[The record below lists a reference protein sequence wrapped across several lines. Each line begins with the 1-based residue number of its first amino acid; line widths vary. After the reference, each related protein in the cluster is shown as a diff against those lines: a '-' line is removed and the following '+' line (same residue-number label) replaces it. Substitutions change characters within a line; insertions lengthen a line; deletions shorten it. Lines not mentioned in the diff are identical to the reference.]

1 MTVPGP
7 RAGKD
12 EWRRWA
18 RERCR
23 GLDMEAISA
32 AIVEHLEGW
41 GRLDGRTRA
50 LLYDALPEEPDLSP
64 LAPAVVA
71 LITRTPDEGRLTV
84 HPFEAERE
92 RHRLGF
98 GQPVEGSP
106 TVDPTAVDV
115 ALVPGLAFDRAGV
128 RLGRGGGHY
137 DRLLGDLRPDA
148 IIIGVAPSA
157 TVVDA
162 LPVEDHDIRMT
173 HIVTEDGLVE
183 VGGVSP

>member
-1 MTVPGP
+1 VTTPGP
-7 RAGKD
+7 TAGKD
-12 EWRRWA
+12 EWRAWA
-18 RERCR
+18 RERRR
-23 GLDMEAISA
+23 GLDMGAISV

-41 GRLDGRTRA
+41 GRLDGRSRV
-50 LLYDALPEEPDLSP
+50 LLYDPLPEEPDLTP
-64 LAPAVVA
+64 LVPAVVA
-71 LITRTPDEGRLTV
+71 LLTRTPDEGGLTI
-84 HPFEAERE
+84 HPFDAERE

-106 TVDPTAVDV
+106 VVDPTAVDV
-115 ALVPGLAFDRAGV
+115 ALVPGLAFDRSGV

-148 IIIGVAPSA
+148 TIIGVAPAA

-183 VGGVSP
+183 VNGVPR